1 MSEIK
6 IHKKRMIKQI
16 TSLLLAALLA
26 LVSLKSY
33 SQCTA
38 LFSANKDPL
47 QGCEVLTVQFFDQ
60 STNVLSRIWDFGDG
74 TATVTAQNPVHSFN
88 AGKKGDTTYVVRL
101 TITCASGTSSAT
113 KSVSVYAQP
122 KIDFNSNKS
131 SVCAIRDSICLTNLT
146 GYNPQNTYLWNFG
159 DGTVSDKYE
168 PCKIYSTPGTY
179 TITLSVTN
187 NRGCLDTRTKTN
199 FIKVEP
205 VPSTAFIVS
214 SSSGCLPFNVTFTNT
229 TDLSQGEFKLWTWDF
244 GDGSPKVLA
253 FNPPAHTYTAPGDY
267 KVTLGATNNLGC
279 YNFSSQS
286 ISVKSSP
293 IAAFTASS
301 PICENGYASFNFTG
315 SYTNMPVF
323 TWNFDSP
330 STVTGPAQGPRQV
343 KWDLPGT
350 KTITLTVDE
359 GGCTSSFSDKVQVVP
374 VAKPYI
380 ELLEF
385 GDTVC
390 TGEYVTF
397 TSMPEGYS
405 NYRFYVNSTLVK
417 NSSENFYTGTGFSNG
432 DKISV
437 RVTDNVGCS
446 EIAANPLTLHV
457 LQTPSITLS
466 SSAPGNSICKNGSIT
481 FTALPNSYPSY
492 SFYINNQLVQA
503 GAANSYTSSA
513 LSDKDM
519 VYATATY
526 KVCQSAITQPI
537 SVSVIDPL
545 PAPQVYCGTSTL
557 TSVEFRWDQVTDA
570 TQYEVSV
577 NNGAF
582 VSPSSGSSGL
592 SHIVTGLTAGD
603 NVKIRVRAS
612 NSSPCAAGL
621 VSQEVTCSPIIC
633 TAISYRQANQ
643 IINICQGESANL
655 EITDINVA
663 SYSVEWNGEAPSS
676 NLKYT
681 YLPAGNSMIPVKVYN
696 LSQALCPPVEKSFD
710 IRVAPRSIVR
720 LSSSAK
726 GDSICT
732 DGSVTFTVTPAD
744 LGYYEFYCNG
754 LLLQSGQ
761 FNSYSASGIK
771 SSQKYY
777 VKASNGACYLNS
789 DTLSL
794 KVIERLKT
802 PQVFPGASTNSSV
815 TFQWDQVQGAKG
827 YVVSVNSGP
836 FISPSTGN
844 AGLQHTVSVTKQ
856 GQAVTLAVMALGN
869 EPCGNSDI
877 SQAATGYA
885 EQCPNV
891 TFSLETYYNICK
903 GDSVK
908 LEILDINITD
918 YTVKWGSMAPSRAR
932 SVWVKPVRDTVIAV
946 SVKSDGR
953 LLCPPVTR
961 YVDINVGKTPD
972 AIIMTSSDPDNRVCL
987 GESIKFTANPG
998 GYDSYLFLDN
1008 GQFLTESS
1016 FNEWTSDGTKSSYKI
1031 SAKAVNDGC
1040 VSPLSNVINA
1050 VSLSKLKTPQVN
1062 AGTTTTSTISFS
1074 WDTIPGAVGY
1084 LVSINSGAF
1093 TTPSSG
1099 ATGLNHTVTGLN
1111 PGDPAVINVIAVGN
1125 PDCSNS
1131 HPSNPVTG
1139 YANSCSGISFRIQP
1153 YQSICENATAE
1164 LKVTDINV
1172 PNYSISWNNGA
1183 YSNVTLMSLTAKK
1196 DTIITVS
1203 VRDNDNPGCPA
1214 PIKYFDIRVKK
1225 VIPVT
1230 ITSDAVKDTICD
1242 GNVLNLT
1249 ATAGFERYLF
1259 IDNAT
1264 VLQDSSINYYKSS
1277 AIATNNNLFSRV
1289 YQDGCL
1295 SATNQI
1301 HITVLKMPELTISA
1315 SKSGKICKDEPVD
1328 FTFTPGFMRY
1338 VVSNGVSDLA
1348 QTTTNRITLPVSDS
1362 VITVTGFN
1370 SRNCFVEAST
1380 KIRFDV
1386 KPRPTTSIS
1395 CSADSICLNESATF
1409 YSLPKTLPR
1418 YDFYKN
1424 NARVQSSA
1432 ASSYATDSLRV
1443 GDIISVIGVDSNG
1456 CTSQP
1461 SVSAFPFV
1469 VPSPNTVIM
1478 ASSDGVCLNST
1489 ATLYMVKDPAFPQ
1502 AQYYWSTG
1510 EKTDLINVTPLVDT
1524 KYNLFYSD
1532 LVCKDVRIADK
1543 TILVDRD
1550 PAPDANAGPDVT
1562 ICIKDSIRL
1571 NASGGK
1577 KYLWNSNPTISPLD
1591 VSNPYAK
1598 PEVTTVYTVTVT
1610 NQYCKDVD
1618 SVKVT
1623 VDLCLEGLTDPVPQI
1638 ISPNDDGIN
1647 DFLVIYNI
1655 DYFTENSLV
1664 IYNRWGNRVFS
1675 AKPYD
1680 NTWSGK
1686 SDKGEPLPD
1695 GTYFWVLDLGNGNKS
1710 ESGYIVIH
1718 R

>member
-1 MSEIK
+1 MVKIK
-6 IHKKRMIKQI
+6 IHKERLIKQI
-16 TSLLLAALLA
+16 TTLLLVTVLA

-74 TATVTAQNPVHSFN
+74 TPTVTAQNPVHSFN
-88 AGKKGDTTYVVRL
+88 AGIKGDTTYTVRL

-113 KSVSVYAQP
+113 KLVSVYAQP
-122 KIDFNSNKS
+122 KIDFTSNKS

-146 GYNPQNTYLWNFG
+146 GYNPQNSYLWNFG
-159 DGTVSDKYE
+159 DGTVSSKYE

-205 VPSTAFIVS
+205 VPSTAFTVS
-214 SSSGCLPFNVTFTNT
+214 SSSGCLPFIVTFSNT

-253 FNPPAHTYTAPGDY
+253 FNPPSHTYTAAGDY

-279 YNFSSQS
+279 YNFSSQN

-293 IAAFTASS
+293 VAAFEASS
-301 PICENGYASFNFTG
+301 PICENGAATFTFTG
-315 SYTNMPVF
+315 TYTNLPVF
-323 TWNFDSP
+323 EWNFDSP

-359 GGCTSSFSDKVQVVP
+359 GGCKSAFSDKVQVVP

-390 TGEYVTF
+390 TGESVTF

-405 NYRFYVNSTLVK
+405 NYRFYVNSNLVK
-417 NSSENFYTGTGFSNG
+417 NSAENFYTGTGFTDG
-432 DKISV
+432 DKLFV
-437 RVTDNVGCS
+437 RVTDAAGCS

-457 LQTPSITLS
+457 LQTPAITLS
-466 SSAPGNSICKNGSIT
+466 SSAPANSICKNGSIT

-492 SFYINNQLVQA
+492 SFYVNNQLVQT
-503 GAANSYTSSA
+503 GAANSFTSSN
-513 LSDKDM
+513 LSDKDL

-526 KVCQSAITQPI
+526 KVCQSAVTLPI
-537 SVSVIDPL
+537 AVTVIDPL

-577 NNGAF
+577 NNSSF
-582 VSPSSGSSGL
+582 TVPSSGSAGL
-592 SHIVTGLTAGD
+592 SHVVTGLTAGD
-603 NVKIRVRAS
+603 NVKIKVRAR
-612 NSSPCAAGL
+612 NSSPCAIGIE
-621 VSQEVTCSPIIC
+621 SQEVTCSPIIC
-633 TAISYRQANQ
+633 TGISYTQVKQ
-643 IINICQGESANL
+643 IINICQGENALL
-655 EITDINVA
+655 EIKDINVA
-663 SYSVEWNGEAPSS
+663 SYSVEWNGGSPSS
-676 NLKYT
+676 SLTYT
-681 YLPAGNSMIPVKVYN
+681 YLPTGSTMIPVKVYN
-696 LSQALCPPVEKSFD
+696 LSQTLCPPVEKKFD
-710 IRVAPRSIVR
+710 IRVTPKSIVK
-720 LSSSAK
+720 LNSSAQ

-732 DGSVTFTVTPAD
+732 GGSVTFTVTPSNLENYD
-744 LGYYEFYCNG
+744 FYNNG
-754 LLLQSGQ
+754 LLLQSGP
-761 FNSYSASGIK
+761 FNSYTASGVK
-771 SSQKYY
+771 STQKYY
-777 VKASNGACYLNS
+777 VKASNGTCDLNS

-794 KVIERLKT
+794 TVIERLRT
-802 PQVFPGASTNSSV
+802 PQVFPGTSTNTSV
-815 TFQWDQVQGAKG
+815 TFQWDQVQDAKG
-827 YVVSVNSGP
+827 YAVSVNNGP

-844 AGLQHTVSVTKQ
+844 AGLQHTVSSMKQ
-856 GQAVTLAVMALGN
+856 GQAVTLTVLALGKD
-869 EPCGNSDI
+869 PCGNSNI
-877 SQAATGYA
+877 SQPATGYA
-885 EQCPNV
+885 EQCPYV
-891 TFSLETYYNICK
+891 TFSLETSYNICK

-908 LEILDINITD
+908 LAILDINITD
-918 YTVKWGSMAPSRAR
+918 FTVKWGSMAPSRAR
-932 SVWVKPVRDTVIAV
+932 SVWVKPLRDTVIAV
-946 SVKSDGR
+946 SVKSEGR

-961 YVDINVGKTPD
+961 YVDITVGKTP
-972 AIIMTSSDPDNRVCL
+972 AALTITSSDPDNRVCF

-998 GYDSYLFLDN
+998 GYDSYIFLNN
-1008 GQFLTESS
+1008 GQLLKESP
-1016 FNEWTSDGTKSSYKI
+1016 FNEWTSDGTKPSYKI

-1040 VSPLSNVINA
+1040 VSPLSNILSA
-1050 VSLSKLKTPQVN
+1050 VSLARLQTPQVN
-1062 AGTTTTSTISFS
+1062 IGTTTTSTISFA

-1084 LVSINSGAF
+1084 MVSINSGAYIS
-1093 TTPSSG
+1093 PSSG
-1099 ATGLNHTVTGLN
+1099 PAGLTHTVTGLN
-1111 PGDPAVINVIAVGN
+1111 PGDPAIINVMALGN

-1131 HPSNPVTG
+1131 LPSNAITG
-1139 YANSCSGISFRIQP
+1139 YANNCTGISFKIQP
-1153 YQSICENATAE
+1153 YQSICENVIVG
-1164 LKVTDINV
+1164 LKVSDINV
-1172 PNYSISWNNGA
+1172 PNYSISWNSGTYGNETL
-1183 YSNVTLMSLTAKK
+1183 VTHTAQK

-1203 VRDNDNPGCPA
+1203 VRDNDNTGCPA
-1214 PIKYFDIRVKK
+1214 ALKYFDIKVKK
-1225 VIPVT
+1225 VVPVT
-1230 ITSDAVKDTICD
+1230 ISSDAVRDTICD
-1242 GNVLNLT
+1242 GDVLTLT
-1249 ATAGFERYLF
+1249 ATGGFERYLF
-1259 IDNAT
+1259 IDNTT
-1264 VLQDSSINYYKSS
+1264 VLQDSSINFLSTS
-1277 AIATNNNLFSRV
+1277 TLTTNNSIFSRV
-1289 YQDGCL
+1289 YQNGCL
-1295 SATNQI
+1295 SETNQV
-1301 HITVLKMPELTISA
+1301 HTTVLIMPELTITA
-1315 SKSGKICKDEPVD
+1315 SRSGLICENEPVD
-1328 FTFTPGFMRY
+1328 FTFTPGFNRY

-1348 QTTTNRITLPVSDS
+1348 QTTSNKITLPVSDT
-1362 VITVTGFN
+1362 VITVTAFN
-1370 SRNCFVEAST
+1370 GRSCSVAAKT
-1380 KIRFDV
+1380 KIKYDV
-1386 KPRPTTSIS
+1386 KPRPSTSIS

-1409 YSLPKTLPR
+1409 YALPKTLNR
-1418 YDFYKN
+1418 YDYYKN
-1424 NARVQSSA
+1424 NIMVQSSDA
-1432 ASSYATDSLRV
+1432 TSYATDSLRV
-1443 GDIISVIGVDSNG
+1443 GDIISVIGVDGNG
-1456 CTSQP
+1456 CKSQP
-1461 SVSAFPFV
+1461 AVSAFPFV
-1469 VPSPNTVIM
+1469 VPSPNTMIV
-1478 ASSDGVCLNST
+1478 ASSDGVCLNSS
-1489 ATLYMVKDPAFPQ
+1489 ATLLMVKDPAFTQ

-1510 EKTDLINVTPLVDT
+1510 QLTDEITVTPLVDT
-1524 KYNLFYSD
+1524 RYSLFYSD
-1532 LVCKDVRIADK
+1532 LVCKNVRIADK
-1543 TILVDRD
+1543 TILVDSN
-1550 PAPDANAGPDVT
+1550 PVPDANAGADVT
-1562 ICIKDSIRL
+1562 ICIKDSIML
-1571 NASGGK
+1571 NASGGQ
-1577 KYLWNSNPTISPLD
+1577 KYLWNSSPGLTTLN

-1610 NQYCKDVD
+1610 NLYCKDVD

-1647 DFLVIYNI
+1647 DFLVIYNV

-1664 IYNRWGNRVFS
+1664 IYNRWGNRVYS